1 MKGMFDRFLDRVEN
15 LDRVLFDP
23 LRRSRSNF
31 WIQKRIHDHGGR
43 EREKKYDPENGK
55 QLGGGGRGIVLNES
69 GVEAG
74 WNRKRGRHGPRGGLS
89 NK

>member
-43 EREKKYDPENGK
+43 EREKKYDPLQKMVSSWGEGEGN
-55 QLGGGGRGIVLNES
+55 R
-69 GVEAG
+69 VE
-74 WNRKRGRHGPRGGLS
+74 RIRGRSGLES
-89 NK
+89 

>member
-15 LDRVLFDP
+15 LDRDLFDP

-43 EREKKYDPENGK
+43 EREKKYDPLQK
-55 QLGGGGRGIVLNES
+55 MVSSWGGGREGNR
-69 GVEAG
+69 VE
-74 WNRKRGRHGPRGGLS
+74 RIRGRSGLES
-89 NK
+89 

>member
-15 LDRVLFDP
+15 LDRDLFDP

-43 EREKKYDPENGK
+43 EREKKYDPLQK
-55 QLGGGGRGIVLNES
+55 MVSSWGGRGIVLNES